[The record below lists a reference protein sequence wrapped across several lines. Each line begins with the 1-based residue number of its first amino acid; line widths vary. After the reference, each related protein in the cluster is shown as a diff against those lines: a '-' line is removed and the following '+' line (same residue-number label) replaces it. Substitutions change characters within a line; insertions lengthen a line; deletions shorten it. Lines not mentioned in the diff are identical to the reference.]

1 MAKKKSNL
9 KNVKI
14 LLGVT
19 GGVAAYKAVE
29 LASKLTTAG
38 AKVTTIMT
46 ENACKFIQPR
56 SFQAVTAL
64 KVYTSM
70 WLEPEEYKIQHVS
83 LAEEAQIVVLAPA
96 TANIIAKTANGICD
110 DLLSTTLCGCWNKPV
125 VVVPAMNNNMWENP
139 AVQWNVKSLKE
150 MGFVMIGPQTGR
162 LACGTEGIGRMSEP
176 QDILNAIEKIASKIK
191 RKKK

>member
-9 KNVKI
+9 NNVNV

-29 LASKLTTAG
+29 LASKLTAAG
-38 AKVTTIMT
+38 AKVTTVMT

-64 KVYTSM
+64 QVYTSM
-70 WLEPEEYKIQHVS
+70 WLETSEYKIEHVS
-83 LAEEAQIVVLAPA
+83 LAEQAQIVVVAPA
-96 TANIIAKTANGICD
+96 TANIIAKIANGFCD
-110 DLLSTTLCGCWNKPV
+110 DLLSTTLCGCWQKPV
-125 VVVPAMNNNMWENP
+125 IIAPAMNNNMWNNP

-150 MGFVMIGPQTGR
+150 MGFELTGPQTGR
-162 LACGTEGIGRMSEP
+162 LACGSEGIGRMSEP
-176 QDILNAIEKIASKIK
+176 QDILKAIEKVASKIK
-191 RKKK
+191 RRKR